1 MRVRFFV
8 EVLVACAQID
18 TLDSKQEGAHAGL
31 RAEEES
37 TMRPV
42 LGMVCAFVLYQAA
55 PADEFRWSWERGDT
69 QAVAVDDSA
78 GSLLRAKASFNSQT
92 NELSF
97 RVVFRDRVTDGFTL
111 VMSDGGDASGRVGT
125 FAMLYFDATAGMR
138 GKKVRMSA
146 YAYNGKNRRGFRDGD
161 ALTPGR
167 QRADLIHRAL
177 DRSWIRKAMVAHV
190 GETRRVMKFT
200 IDATRI
206 LAHLPRHGDADS
218 WFGTGFGERLG
229 LWLRTFDGLVT
240 RYGKNGRI
248 KRWSRSATGF
258 LDGVDLETER
268 DEMPPPLVVPLPTG
282 AALAVCAI
290 VVLAMRRN
298 RPLAMD
304 AAGIAAT

>member
-1 MRVRFFV
+1 MRAI
-8 EVLVACAQID
+8 LA
-18 TLDSKQEGAHAGL
+18 L
-31 RAEEES
+31 
-37 TMRPV
+37 
-42 LGMVCAFVLYQAA
+42 VCAACLGTTSL
-55 PADEFRWSWERGDT
+55 ADEFRWSFERGDGQT
-69 QAVAVDDSA
+69 VSVDDSA
-78 GSLLRAKASFNSQT
+78 GSLLRAKASFNT
-92 NELSF
+92 DTMELSF
-97 RVVFRDRVTDGFTL
+97 RVVFSDRVTDGFTL

-138 GKKVRMSA
+138 GRKVRMSA
-146 YAYNGKNRRGFRDGD
+146 YTYNGRNRRGFRDGD

-200 IDATRI
+200 IDASRI
-206 LAHLPRHGDADS
+206 LAHLPRHGTSDS

-258 LDGVDLETER
+258 MDGIDLETER

-282 AALAVCAI
+282 AALAACAI
-290 VVLAMRRN
+290 VLLAMRRS
-298 RPLAMD
+298 RPSVTH
-304 AAGIAAT
+304 ATGLGAT

>member
-1 MRVRFFV
+1 MRAIT
-8 EVLVACAQID
+8 VLVWAACM
-18 TLDSKQEGAHAGL
+18 GAAGL
-31 RAEEES
+31 
-37 TMRPV
+37 
-42 LGMVCAFVLYQAA
+42 
-55 PADEFRWSWERGDT
+55 ADEFRWSFERGDG
-69 QAVAVDDSA
+69 QAVAIDDSA
-78 GSLLRAKASFNSQT
+78 GSLLRAKASFNNVT

-97 RVVFRDRVTDGFTL
+97 RVVFSDRVTDGFTL

-138 GKKVRMSA
+138 GRNVRMSA
-146 YAYNGKNRRGFRDGD
+146 YTYNGRNRRGFRDGD

-206 LAHLPRHGDADS
+206 LAHVPRHGDADS

-258 LDGVDLETER
+258 LDGIDLETER
-268 DEMPPPLVVPLPTG
+268 DEMPPPLVVPLPRG
-282 AALAVCAI
+282 AALAACAI
-290 VVLAMRRN
+290 VVLALRR
-298 RPLAMD
+298 RRRSALD
-304 AAGIAAT
+304 TTGIAAA